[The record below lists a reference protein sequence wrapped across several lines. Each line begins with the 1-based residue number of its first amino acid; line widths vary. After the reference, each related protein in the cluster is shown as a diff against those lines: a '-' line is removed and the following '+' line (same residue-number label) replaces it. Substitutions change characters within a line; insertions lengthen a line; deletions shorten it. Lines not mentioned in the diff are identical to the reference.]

1 MKHWAYLAMGNAAPV
16 WLGEFGTTN
25 KDRDIE
31 SNARG
36 SQGQWFA
43 ALVNFLRAQPR
54 IGWSYWAVNGEDSSG
69 LLKGDYSAPPRNS
82 LKMEELASIQF
93 PLKNLGGSE
102 PQDTAMATA
111 ADETGKHEASPH
123 RAIGIRD
130 IGTVL
135 LAAFAFVLV
144 GRKPRRPGGEEQS
157 SSTPET
163 GTPPSG
169 LS

>member
-1 MKHWAYLAMGNAAPV
+1 
-16 WLGEFGTTN
+16 
-25 KDRDIE
+25 
-31 SNARG
+31 
-36 SQGQWFA
+36 
-43 ALVNFLRAQPR
+43 
-54 IGWSYWAVNGEDSSG
+54 VNGEDSSG
-69 LLKGDYSAPPRNS
+69 LLKSDYSATPRNS
-82 LKMEELASIQF
+82 LKMKELASIQF

-102 PQDTAMATA
+102 PQDTATATATA
-111 ADETGKHEASPH
+111 ADEAGKHEASPH

-130 IGTVL
+130 VGTVL